1 MFDAGDHED
10 VLHLKELEAWRH
22 IIVREEKLCKLA
34 LLCELFD
41 PSNVKMVDAMQ
52 TELANMRENTIDTVH
67 AIMDWNTWVAQSTD
81 TSSNGIFGSSLQC
94 PFLWKGKNYLAKIL
108 RDTDFVWKSDE
119 FCESFSLP
127 TKKNP
132 LFLSYSL
139 DESPRI
145 NAEEIMSNQSSRA
158 RNRALLTCHILH
170 VEDVRLGIKLDSNR
184 FYQDGSSQDGLLESL
199 NTASLRALAVAATP
213 PNASIIALFG
223 ALSVICSPPDGS
235 FQTFC
240 KHASWSSSCHLLDNP
255 VSFLKILHNFDVAVY
270 LSNTKL
276 RALQSVQATSTT
288 SINPDSLLAVS
299 DTAFTLFLWV
309 RNILNEADMAS
320 KTKMIVK
327 ATSGLPMG
335 SNSTR
340 QELDA
345 RKSDFCLCTVNDDH
359 LRFLSHKGVFFRLGG
374 RKDSSEWFL
383 FTAVWTQSTGRV
395 AIRAYN
401 VAREMKLEFEVR
413 TIQLSS
419 QHICRNIES
428 KNIRSF
434 IQDAIQNASFFVGE
448 ERPSMSIE
456 PQTICELRTTMT
468 LDDGRQFGVNVYRY
482 RFSDALLFTA
492 TPSTTEEPVHDDK
505 TWRIELTFD
514 EIGILLLHLDA
525 DKLASLGTT
534 GICKWLASRLQFS
547 NRGVEM
553 DRILLVQ
560 HRVIKNGGSIQVSVA
575 QQKEYIVICT
585 QKVLNPGVRIRK
597 LALSRY
603 EANVLVKSSPD
614 SRASYLEKLL
624 KRFQIDMQGRDIV
637 PKLDRLVYAA
647 TTNIDSYVLHVR
659 IFAERTCCFRIEASH
674 ATSSPFECILT
685 LEDVAALLKQGG
697 FSAVEIQTLI
707 FNEIQLLLRTMPQ
720 FLCICTGHKGEAVIR
735 TKLDRTTSMVTL
747 VSETS
752 TRQRTTIGSI
762 DVGHGIT
769 LRHFRRAIEESHD
782 EVRGREYK
790 LLSYNLFR

>member
-1 MFDAGDHED
+1 
-10 VLHLKELEAWRH
+10 
-22 IIVREEKLCKLA
+22 
-34 LLCELFD
+34 
-41 PSNVKMVDAMQ
+41 
-52 TELANMRENTIDTVH
+52 
-67 AIMDWNTWVAQSTD
+67 
-81 TSSNGIFGSSLQC
+81 
-94 PFLWKGKNYLAKIL
+94 
-108 RDTDFVWKSDE
+108 
-119 FCESFSLP
+119 
-127 TKKNP
+127 
-132 LFLSYSL
+132 
-139 DESPRI
+139 
-145 NAEEIMSNQSSRA
+145 
-158 RNRALLTCHILH
+158 
-170 VEDVRLGIKLDSNR
+170 
-184 FYQDGSSQDGLLESL
+184 
-199 NTASLRALAVAATP
+199 
-213 PNASIIALFG
+213 
-223 ALSVICSPPDGS
+223 
-235 FQTFC
+235 
-240 KHASWSSSCHLLDNP
+240 
-255 VSFLKILHNFDVAVY
+255 
-270 LSNTKL
+270 
-276 RALQSVQATSTT
+276 
-288 SINPDSLLAVS
+288 
-299 DTAFTLFLWV
+299 
-309 RNILNEADMAS
+309 
-320 KTKMIVK
+320 
-327 ATSGLPMG
+327 
-335 SNSTR
+335 
-340 QELDA
+340 
-345 RKSDFCLCTVNDDH
+345 
-359 LRFLSHKGVFFRLGG
+359 
-374 RKDSSEWFL
+374 
-383 FTAVWTQSTGRV
+383 
-395 AIRAYN
+395 
-401 VAREMKLEFEVR
+401 
-413 TIQLSS
+413 
-419 QHICRNIES
+419 
-428 KNIRSF
+428 
-434 IQDAIQNASFFVGE
+434 
-448 ERPSMSIE
+448 
-456 PQTICELRTTMT
+456 
-468 LDDGRQFGVNVYRY
+468 
-482 RFSDALLFTA
+482 
-492 TPSTTEEPVHDDK
+492 
-505 TWRIELTFD
+505 
-514 EIGILLLHLDA
+514 
-525 DKLASLGTT
+525 
-534 GICKWLASRLQFS
+534 
-547 NRGVEM
+547 M